1 ATGYV
6 HGPGIDEPLVWYE
19 GSTTADKTWLY
30 ADHQGSIVGTAD
42 DAGASSAIYSYGPFG
57 EPNVSTGVRFRYT
70 GQQLLGDLNLYYYKA
85 RFYSPAWGRFLQTDP
100 IGTVDDLNLY
110 AYVGNNPVNFV
121 DPYGLAA
128 AEAQMLMG
136 KIGDGLRSYVD
147 NSIASAQSESFD
159 EAVMRVLQGSLG
171 SRVFSTVGSGAR
183 LIVGGSKV
191 EKGVE
196 SGAKSSTDGLKLEK
210 QLASQEQLDQLS
222 KGGGTVISQPAKQ
235 ADRIASQTGR
245 DPANIQKVSS
255 DARVARDGQKIQSHS
270 FRDASTNELIEPKT
284 IIGN

>member
-1 ATGYV
+1 
-6 HGPGIDEPLVWYE
+6 VWYE

-171 SRVFSTVGSGAR
+171 SRVYSTAGSGAR

-210 QLASQEQLDQLS
+210 QVASQEQLDQLS